1 MKIRERIMRSF
12 SEVDLS
18 LFSVH
23 ITKSIFSHIGHIVI
37 RFIFFSSAGVGR
49 TGTYIVLDRLMQTLN
64 SPDFSWEMKIDL
76 FDMVIGM
83 RHNRTNMIQT
93 EVGGQIVSENTTS
106 PASDATI
113 HCWLWFQNNYYA
125 LRKHAYSTIL
135 KNSPPKRKVFIWKF
149 WYFSYF
155 CSDHRLWVLVRTAL
169 LRQF

>member
-1 MKIRERIMRSF
+1 M
-12 SEVDLS
+12 
-18 LFSVH
+18 
-23 ITKSIFSHIGHIVI
+23 
-37 RFIFFSSAGVGR
+37 GR

-113 HCWLWFQNNYYA
+113 HCWL
-125 LRKHAYSTIL
+125 
-135 KNSPPKRKVFIWKF
+135 
-149 WYFSYF
+149 
-155 CSDHRLWVLVRTAL
+155 
-169 LRQF
+169 